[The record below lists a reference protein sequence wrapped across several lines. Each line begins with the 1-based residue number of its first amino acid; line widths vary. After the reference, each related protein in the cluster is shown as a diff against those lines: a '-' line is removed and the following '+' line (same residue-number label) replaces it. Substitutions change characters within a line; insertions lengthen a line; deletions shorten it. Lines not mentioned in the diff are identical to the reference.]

1 MFSTASSAT
10 GAGWSTSPAETKPGT
25 DPGARPPAPF
35 QLTRRALLASTAA
48 LPVVAT
54 VPAFATDEPQPID
67 RGEPFDDGTYFDD
80 GYGWV
85 D

>member
-1 MFSTASSAT
+1 VPS
-10 GAGWSTSPAETKPGT
+10 
-25 DPGARPPAPF
+25 
-35 QLTRRALLASTAA
+35 LTAA
-48 LPVVAT
+48 DPLPV
-54 VPAFATDEPQPID
+54 E

>member
-10 GAGWSTSPAETKPGT
+10 GAGWSTLPVEPKP
-25 DPGARPPAPF
+25 DAGAGQPRPF
-35 QLTRRALLASTAA
+35 RLTRRTLLASTAA
-48 LPVVAT
+48 LSVVAT
-54 VPAFATDEPQPID
+54 FPTLATAAID
-67 RGEPFDDGTYFDD
+67 RGEPFDDGTFFDD

>member
-1 MFSTASSAT
+1 MSPVDGVPVGEGRPASEGVPAVDRRGLLLGVSAL
-10 GAGWSTSPAETKPGT
+10 AVGT
-25 DPGARPPAPF
+25 LG
-35 QLTRRALLASTAA
+35 
-48 LPVVAT
+48 AT
-54 VPAFATDEPQPID
+54 VNEAAASGEAW

>member
-10 GAGWSTSPAETKPGT
+10 GAGWSTSPAETKL
-25 DPGARPPAPF
+25 GARPAAPF
-35 QLTRRALLASTAA
+35 RLTRRALLASTSA
-48 LPVVAT
+48 LPVLAT
-54 VPAFATDEPQPID
+54 VPALATNEPQPID

>member
-1 MFSTASSAT
+1 MSSTASSAT
-10 GAGWSTSPAETKPGT
+10 GAGSSTSPAERLPRG
-25 DPGARPPAPF
+25 DGQRL
-35 QLTRRALLASTAA
+35 QLTRRVLLASTAA
-48 LPVVAT
+48 VPVLVSLPALAAS
-54 VPAFATDEPQPID
+54 PAAAASVD